1 MVVRKEKG
9 TDVMN
14 FHSMSKEEVIKSLAL
29 KRSGSGGKNQLI
41 IAKKKSILS
50 RFAAQF
56 SDFMI
61 LVLLAAAA
69 ISFIISL
76 ISNDGD
82 FIDPVIILVIVILNA
97 VIGVIEES
105 RADNA
110 LEALKQMSAPTAR
123 IRRGGT
129 EMTIDAVDV
138 KIGDTLLLKAGDRVS
153 ADARIIKSIS
163 MEADESALTGE
174 AMPVLKD
181 ADCVLDEHTPLADR
195 RNMVFA
201 STNII
206 MGKGEAIVTNIGM
219 ETETGKIAAM
229 LGTENDETTPLQKKL
244 AETGKILSIGALII
258 CGVIFVMGLIKRIPA
273 FSMFLTS
280 VSLAVAAIPE
290 GLPAIVTIVLAMGVQ
305 KMAKKNAIVKHLSA
319 VEVLGGATVICADKT
334 GTLTENRMTVTKTMA
349 EDEQQLFE
357 LAILC
362 CDEGEN
368 PTEKAIITK
377 CEEMGIKKHTK
388 TRLCEIPFNSE
399 RKLMSVMVPYF
410 NEKRV
415 ITKGA
420 AEILLEKCSH
430 TIISGE
436 MVNLDKPK
444 KQEILA
450 KVEEMANNAL
460 RVIAVAYRDTKLSVI
475 SENELVFVGL
485 IGMMDP
491 PRPEV
496 SRAVGECIRA
506 GIKPVMIT
514 GDNKITAK
522 AIAEKVGIRGKAILG
537 EELSKKTDEEI
548 CRYRIFARVTPVDK
562 MRIVKAFKKQGE
574 IVAMTGDGVNDAPA
588 LKAADI
594 GCSMGKRGTD
604 VAKEASDLVLADDNF
619 ATIVSAVKEGRG
631 IFENIKKS
639 IQFLLSS
646 NIGEVMTIFMGI
658 VFGWEPPLVAI
669 QLLWVNL
676 VTDSLPAIAL
686 GLDPVDRGIMD
697 RKPRDPKKGLF
708 ADGLWASI
716 CLEGGVIGGLAL
728 LAYSVGFN
736 VLSHRSVDVA
746 RTMAFCVLSVSQLFH
761 AFNMRSEKS
770 VLNGRFLE
778 NKLLVMSLILG
789 IIMQI
794 AVVSVPV
801 FAEVFKVCP
810 LSVAAWTVV
819 GILSVVPLAVVEL
832 QKAVTTKNTP

>member
-29 KRSGSGGKNQLI
+29 KRSGTGGKNQLI

-123 IRRGGT
+123 IRRGRT

-794 AVVSVPV
+794 AVVSVPF

-810 LSVAAWTVV
+810 LSVAAWTAV